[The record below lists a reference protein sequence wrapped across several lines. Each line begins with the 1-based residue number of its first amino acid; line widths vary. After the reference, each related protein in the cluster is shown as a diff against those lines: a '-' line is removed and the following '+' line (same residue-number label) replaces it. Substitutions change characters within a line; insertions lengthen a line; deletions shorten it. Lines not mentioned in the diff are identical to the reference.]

1 MSPEINTI
9 QEDIRE
15 LRNEMRANTELTRK
29 GFETMNGRV
38 KKMEL
43 ENAERKG
50 KESVLK
56 GSDLDW
62 KKFAFG
68 LLGILTTAS
77 AIALAV
83 AQGVF
88 T

>member
-15 LRNEMRANTELTRK
+15 LRNEMRANTEITRK
-29 GFETMNGRV
+29 GFEVMNGRV
-38 KKMEL
+38 KQIEL